1 MACVDLADVLCPS
14 LPPLKAGG
22 VFCLLRAGVLVFR
35 VDIARGGWVKEG
47 RANHARVL
55 FPSVTL
61 GIDIVGGEG

>member
-35 VDIARGGWVKEG
+35 VDIARGGWVKEEQITL
-47 RANHARVL
+47 VFSSL
-55 FPSVTL
+55 PSR
-61 GIDIVGGEG
+61 